1 MPKIILKIFPAL
13 IFWGIFIFVIF
24 QLPYP
29 ESLTQAS
36 LFQLLAFF
44 IPLFLALVLTLN
56 LFLKFIFFSASIS
69 LGIIFLL
76 LLKALNTLNFVSA
89 ALIIVAVGLLLS
101 YFRKNK
107 VKHNLTSLSK
117 ISKLTSLHRKK
128 Q

>member
-56 LFLKFIFFSASIS
+56 LFLKFIFFMSY
-69 LGIIFLL
+69 
-76 LLKALNTLNFVSA
+76 K
-89 ALIIVAVGLLLS
+89 VG
-101 YFRKNK
+101 
-107 VKHNLTSLSK
+107 
-117 ISKLTSLHRKK
+117 
-128 Q
+128 

>member
-1 MPKIILKIFPAL
+1 MPKNFLKIFPAL